1 MAQEGRGK
9 MLRPF
14 SFPLFTLVRGRCI
27 LRSSSNRPSRKF
39 ALMEFSEIRVRQDSY
54 SRLYEP

>member
-1 MAQEGRGK
+1 
-9 MLRPF
+9 MLGASQP
-14 SFPLFTLVRGRCI
+14 SSAHAAEATLI
-27 LRSSSNRPSRKF
+27 HPSAWKESSGNF